1 MARLLLGLKGTI
13 SEVELHTLRAR
24 LTAGL
29 LNKAERGELALMLPI
44 GLVRDAGGVVVK
56 ISDRESSEPPRS
68 DLRDLP
74 AGRLGLQGAANPEG
88 PQATIPRRGRFGDA
102 VWRPPTVAAILQV
115 LKNPAYAGSFVYG
128 RSRTVRC
135 GPSAQ
140 SASKRL
146 PREQWRI
153 VVKDKYPAY
162 ISWATFEKIQ
172 AMLRDNH
179 AEYDRNK
186 TRGVPRDGA
195 ALLHGLV
202 YCGACGHKMVVQY
215 KGGARYLCNFLRQQH
230 GVPVCQ
236 AIPTGRVDSEA
247 VAAFFK
253 ALAPAEL
260 DAFARATAARRE
272 ADDAALQAQ
281 AQQVERLRYRAA
293 LAERQFDQV
302 DPDNRLVAAELER
315 RWEDA
320 LRDLRHAEA
329 ALAEA
334 RQEMGRVAP
343 FVVSPELRAAFV
355 DVGRRLPDLWHEP
368 ALTIS
373 WSFCPYRAG
382 SRGPLSLAS
391 PLRASRL
398 PPPQRAA

>member
-1 MARLLLGLKGTI
+1 M
-13 SEVELHTLRAR
+13 
-24 LTAGL
+24 
-29 LNKAERGELALMLPI
+29 
-44 GLVRDAGGVVVK
+44 
-56 ISDRESSEPPRS
+56 
-68 DLRDLP
+68 
-74 AGRLGLQGAANPEG
+74 
-88 PQATIPRRGRFGDA
+88 
-102 VWRPPTVAAILQV
+102 
-115 LKNPAYAGSFVYG
+115 
-128 RSRTVRC
+128 
-135 GPSAQ
+135 
-140 SASKRL
+140 
-146 PREQWRI
+146 
-153 VVKDKYPAY
+153 KDKYPAY

-293 LAERQFDQV
+293 WPSGNSIRSIPTIAWSPPSSNGAGRT
-302 DPDNRLVAAELER
+302 PCATSATPKPHWPRRGR
-315 RWEDA
+315 RW
-320 LRDLRHAEA
+320 A
-329 ALAEA
+329 AW
-334 RQEMGRVAP
+334 
-343 FVVSPELRAAFV
+343 
-355 DVGRRLPDLWHEP
+355 RL
-368 ALTIS
+368 S
-373 WSFCPYRAG
+373 S
-382 SRGPLSLAS
+382 
-391 PLRASRL
+391 
-398 PPPQRAA
+398 